1 MIETILQIIGFACLG
16 YLTVDLVAT
25 LDKEDDLPNKPFKCE
40 MCLTYWISVIP
51 MCIQFGLIGIVYAAI
66 SAVTA
71 NILYKYI

>member
-16 YLTVDLVAT
+16 YLIVDLVVT

-71 NILYKYI
+71 NIMYKYI